1 MQNHQIGSQEAGQ
14 RLDKF
19 LHKYFP
25 EAGTAFLYKML
36 RKKNIVLNKKKA
48 EGKEILVEGDSLDFF
63 FSEETFAKFRGMEKS
78 GTTSRLLTAVYEKA
92 YESLHGITVLYEDA
106 DMLALNKPAGVL
118 TQKAEDTDVSLNE
131 WMIGYLLKKGCMTE
145 EILKTF
151 KPSVLNRLDRNTSG
165 LVLCGI
171 SLKGS
176 QILSR
181 MIHDRTVHK
190 YYAAVVKGR
199 LDKAGILGGVLEK
212 DEIANKVTIKDVGEG
227 KEVRTIYEPAAYA
240 DGLTLL
246 SIELVTGKT
255 HQIRAHMAGIG
266 HPLLGDAKY
275 GDRSFNEAYRKK
287 GVKSQLLHA
296 QRMVFPTLRELPEE
310 EAKKAKDLAF
320 LGKTIEAPLPEVFHR
335 VGF

>member
-25 EAGTAFLYKML
+25 KAGTALLYKML

-78 GTTSRLLTAVYEKA
+78 GTTSRLLTDVYEKA
-92 YESLHGITVLYEDA
+92 YESLHGISVLYEDA

-118 TQKAEDTDVSLNE
+118 TQKAEDADVSLNE
-131 WMIGYLLKKGCMTE
+131 WMIGYLLKTGRMTE
-145 EILKTF
+145 EVLKTF

-181 MIHDRTVHK
+181 MIHDRTVRK

-199 LDKAGILGGVLEK
+199 VDKAGTLGGVLEK
-212 DEIANKVTIKDVGEG
+212 DEKANKVTIKDAGEG
-227 KEVRTIYEPAAYA
+227 KEVCTIYEPAAYA

-275 GDRSFNEAYRKK
+275 GDRNFNEAYRKK

-296 QRMVFPTLRELPEE
+296 QRMVFPMLRELPEE

-320 LGKTIEAPLPEVFHR
+320 LEKTIEAPLPEVFHR

>member
-1 MQNHQIGSQEAGQ
+1 MQELHIGENDAGQ
-14 RLDKF
+14 RFDKY
-19 LHKYFP
+19 LKKLLA
-25 EAGTAFLYKML
+25 EAPGSFVYKML

-63 FSEETFAKFRGMEKS
+63 FSEETFAKFRGMENS
-78 GTTSRLLTAVYEKA
+78 GTTSRLLTDVYEKA

-131 WMIGYLLKKGCMTE
+131 WMIGYLLKTGRMTE
-145 EILKTF
+145 EVLKTF

-181 MIHDRTVHK
+181 MIHDRTVRK

-199 LDKAGILGGVLEK
+199 IDKAGTLGGVLEK
-212 DEIANKVTIKDVGEG
+212 DEKANKVTIKDAGEG
-227 KEVRTIYEPAAYA
+227 KEVCTIYEPAAYA

-296 QRMVFPTLRELPEE
+296 QRMVFPMLRELPEE

>member
-1 MQNHQIGSQEAGQ
+1 MKEFIINENEAGQ
-14 RLDKF
+14 RFDKY
-19 LHKYFP
+19 LGKLLR
-25 EAGTAFLYKML
+25 EAPKSFFYKML
-36 RKKNIVLNKKKA
+36 RKKNITINGKKA
-48 EGKEILVEGDSLDFF
+48 EGNEILKLNDTVRLFLSD
-63 FSEETFAKFRGMEKS
+63 ETIQKFS
-78 GTTSRLLTAVYEKA
+78 GTIQQSPGDPDWILAHAGKEL
-92 YESLHGITVLYEDA
+92 SIIYEDESTIF
-106 DMLALNKPAGVL
+106 LNKPAGML
-118 TQKAEDTDVSLNE
+118 SQKAKPDDISMVEHL
-131 WMIGYLLKKGCMTE
+131 IAYLLNSGQISKE
-145 EILKTF
+145 ELRTF
-151 KPSVLNRLDRNTSG
+151 HPSVCNRLDRNTSG

-199 LDKAGILGGVLEK
+199 VDKAGILGGVLEK